1 MVSPR
6 EQAALPRTLTFI
18 IRDYTTPLASLS
30 LDIMAVNVDVMA
42 LSRHCS
48 ATAWQN
54 GMGKKGGRGW
64 LICENQTVDVLVI
77 AHR

>member
-1 MVSPR
+1 MISPR

-48 ATAWQN
+48 ATGRMEWERRV
-54 GMGKKGGRGW
+54 GGAG
-64 LICENQTVDVLVI
+64 
-77 AHR
+77 